1 MSDIRTY
8 LKIIKEAEGDIQ
20 ARAEQAVVDE
30 MKRILAN
37 PEDDG
42 SNIYSVYELLDSWA
56 DDKEQQ
62 QYGSILYKLVEPAT
76 AKALFTKATGKL
88 PAEFSREY
96 HRAQHQKAMATL
108 GPQDTKIWK
117 MIADKMTANV
127 SPRDIKYFAWYKISP
142 NKISITWPGNLN
154 VPEAVFGK
162 PSLTKLNITM
172 DDMIKWLQKTGIKQM
187 KRPKFKKPTPSY
199 YD

>member
-62 QYGSILYKLVEPAT
+62 QYGSILYKRSEEHT
-76 AKALFTKATGKL
+76 S
-88 PAEFSREY
+88 E
-96 HRAQHQKAMATL
+96 
-108 GPQDTKIWK
+108 
-117 MIADKMTANV
+117 
-127 SPRDIKYFAWYKISP
+127 
-142 NKISITWPGNLN
+142 
-154 VPEAVFGK
+154 
-162 PSLTKLNITM
+162 
-172 DDMIKWLQKTGIKQM
+172 LQ
-187 KRPKFKKPTPSY
+187 SH
-199 YD
+199 